1 MDWGH
6 LKQIIYNK
14 NLILCERKIEMIV
27 ESFLNMLDGCGLV
40 ITDMELLQDELKN
53 WGFSL
58 HDYIYIGK
66 TAEDLLD
73 ADDDEVW

>member
-1 MDWGH
+1 
-6 LKQIIYNK
+6 
-14 NLILCERKIEMIV
+14 MIV